1 MEFTQ
6 EELNILGFNYK
17 CCFSKKG
24 EDLVKS
30 IQKQGA
36 DCKCKTK
43 KLVFLGMLNDIV
55 NCYTIGTVITHKP
68 EIVEFLPA
76 EQVEYTTEELNCLT
90 QDQLTNIIEY
100 INKQC
105 NCCI

>member
-30 IQKQGA
+30 IQTQGI

-43 KLVFLGMLNDIV
+43 KLIFLEMLIDIV
-55 NCYTIGTVITHKP
+55 NCYTIGGIITHKP
-68 EIVEFLPA
+68 DES
-76 EQVEYTTEELNCLT
+76 VEYTTEQLNCLT

-105 NCCI
+105 DCCI